1 MLATTESTTMSFS
14 EVSGLLWQ
22 ERESLEL
29 LLFKLTEERLIVAAG
44 ETRWLGAANREVEA
58 TVDQLRGV
66 ELIRSAEVDSL
77 ARQLGHEE
85 GITLSELAV
94 VAEEPWAS
102 ILTEHRDAMLKL
114 VVQIEHA
121 AQENRALLGAGARSA
136 RETLLS
142 MTESVD
148 TYDARGKTS
157 SAGIRPVIMDE
168 QA

>member
-77 ARQLGHEE
+77 ARQLGREE
-85 GITLSELAV
+85 GITLSDLAV
-94 VAEEPWAS
+94 VADEPWAS

-148 TYDARGKTS
+148 TYDARGNTS